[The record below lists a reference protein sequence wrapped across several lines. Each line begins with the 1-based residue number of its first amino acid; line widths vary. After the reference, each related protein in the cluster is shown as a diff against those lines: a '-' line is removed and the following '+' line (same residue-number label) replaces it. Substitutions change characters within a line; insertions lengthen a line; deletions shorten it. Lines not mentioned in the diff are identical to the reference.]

1 MKRVR
6 RLALAVGGLA
16 AAGFGLAGGAAA
28 DESHAEGSAATRAGA
43 CKLAQALARQDIST
57 ARVKASRCE
66 CLQDNDD
73 PQTPWSCTAFVTF
86 R

>member
-1 MKRVR
+1 MKRLR
-6 RLALAVGGLA
+6 RSALAAGSLA
-16 AAGFGLAGGAAA
+16 VAAFGLPGGAAA
-28 DESHAEGSAATRAGA
+28 GESHAEGSDTTRAGA

-57 ARVKASRCE
+57 PRIKASRCE

-73 PQTPWSCTAFVTF
+73 AQTPWSCTAFVTY